1 MQECEIRLEMA
12 LTELD
17 DMRFPEK
24 FKNPFKID
32 REIMVSINTY

>member
-1 MQECEIRLEMA
+1 MA

-17 DMRFPEK
+17 DMRFPKK

-32 REIMVSINTY
+32 RKSIVSFITY